1 MLQKLVDFFPSMK
14 RQYFRSLAAKLVSC
28 VVALTVFT
36 MADAA
41 DVSRNTKSAQGLLS
55 NTLNSRN
62 SIYSTTLNIL
72 PEDGRDIY
80 LEAFKAA
87 RSQIRI
93 HICVLDDPEILQGLK
108 QAIVR
113 GVRVRAIVD
122 NGKHAALAAERSNLA
137 EYLQGPS
144 AQLHV
149 SNPVFPR
156 SFPKIILIDDS
167 YFLLGSACLDTT
179 TFNQYRDFV
188 YGDRSPEVL
197 KDLSRLFEND
207 WLYSAPPGRAFSAY
221 NPVSVFTSP
230 DLLVAPINATQ
241 KLVTLF
247 QSAKKSLDVTS
258 ELMGNPTLEAELAAA
273 ASRGVKVRLIAPEL
287 VNGGTQ
293 DIQALQ
299 LNSLRKLNAA
309 GVAVHV
315 TRGPESFQTPY
326 MHARSA
332 IVDRKSAYLG
342 SISLSPDS
350 ATRNRGAGLILK
362 DAGVVAKL
370 QRRFDGDFEGKSAP
384 VN

>member
-1 MLQKLVDFFPSMK
+1 MQIAS
-14 RQYFRSLAAKLVSC
+14 RSVSC
-28 VVALTVFT
+28 VVALAVFT
-36 MADAA
+36 MANAA
-41 DVSRNTKSAQGLLS
+41 DLSKNTESTQRHFS
-55 NTLNSRN
+55 NALNSENAR
-62 SIYSTTLNIL
+62 YSTALNIL

-80 LEAFKAA
+80 LKAFKTA
-87 RSQIRI
+87 RSQIRV
-93 HICVLDDPEILQGLK
+93 HICVLEDPEILQGLK
-108 QAIVR
+108 QAIAR

-122 NGKHAALAAERSNLA
+122 NGKHTALAAERSNLA
-137 EYLQGPS
+137 EYLQGPL

-179 TFNQYRDFV
+179 TFKQYRDFV

-207 WLYSAPPGRAFSAY
+207 WLYSAPPGQAFSAY
-221 NPVSVFTSP
+221 NPVSFFTSP
-230 DLLVAPINATQ
+230 DLLVAPINATP

-247 QSAKKSLDVTS
+247 QSAKKNLDVTS

-293 DIQALQ
+293 EVQALQ

-315 TRGPESFQTPY
+315 TRTPENFQTPY

-332 IVDRKSAYLG
+332 IVDGKSAYLG

-350 ATRNRGAGLILK
+350 ATRNRGVGLILK
-362 DAGVVAKL
+362 DASVVAKL
-370 QRRFDGDFEGKSAP
+370 QRRFDGDFKGKSAP
-384 VN
+384 IN